1 MLTKKQVTMRRGILK
16 PELAI
21 VHVGLNLRVDSFSPY
36 RRCSRRISASADVT
50 NRVVDLCCRTHRS
63 TQL

>member
-16 PELAI
+16 PELSI
-21 VHVGLNLRVDSFSPY
+21 VHVNLRVDSFSPY
-36 RRCSRRISASADVT
+36 RRCSRRISAGADVT

>member
-21 VHVGLNLRVDSFSPY
+21 VHVNLRVDSFSPY